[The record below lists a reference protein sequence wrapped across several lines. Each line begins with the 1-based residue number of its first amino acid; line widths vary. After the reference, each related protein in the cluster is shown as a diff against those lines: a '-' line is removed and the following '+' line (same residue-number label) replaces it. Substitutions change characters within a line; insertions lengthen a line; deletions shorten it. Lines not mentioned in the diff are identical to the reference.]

1 MASADAITARRRAR
15 SRAWAGVW
23 RAALGKRPKLGAQT
37 GGDNP
42 GEALPAGCGPVQNG
56 RMGPRVF
63 AIIAT
68 YRRPELLRR
77 ALASL
82 REVGP
87 ALARVVVVNNGADAA
102 TAAVVAAEAR
112 LPMWPVH
119 PPENL
124 GTAGGVAAGLRV
136 FLDDPT
142 ATHAWVLDDDAVATP
157 GTLAALLDAL
167 TTTGAEASSSMVTDA
182 RGIVTWF
189 PGPLPQPAWTMIRSG
204 VTPEA
209 FRGRCGCSPVRWTW
223 ATWASLV
230 VTRRAVEAVGLP
242 EARLWYQG
250 TDIEYTLRL
259 SARFKCVLAP
269 DSVCAHLPPPTD
281 SGRRRTKDLWSL
293 QNGAYVGARLPHGR
307 RILRHLPGNFFRF
320 WRSQG
325 YGPAGLGESI
335 GALWRGAILGR
346 PVGLETY
353 ARSVSHDLTRP

>member
-1 MASADAITARRRAR
+1 
-15 SRAWAGVW
+15 
-23 RAALGKRPKLGAQT
+23 
-37 GGDNP
+37 
-42 GEALPAGCGPVQNG
+42 
-56 RMGPRVF
+56 
-63 AIIAT
+63 
-68 YRRPELLRR
+68 
-77 ALASL
+77 
-82 REVGP
+82 
-87 ALARVVVVNNGADAA
+87 
-102 TAAVVAAEAR
+102 
-112 LPMWPVH
+112 
-119 PPENL
+119 
-124 GTAGGVAAGLRV
+124 VAAGLRV

-189 PGPLPQPAWTMIRSG
+189 PGPLPQPAWSVIRSG

-209 FRGRCGCSPVRWTW
+209 FRGRCGGAPARWTW

-281 SGRRRTKDLWSL
+281 AGRRRTKDLWSL
-293 QNGAYVGARLPHGR
+293 QNGAYVAARLPHGR
-307 RILRHLPGNFFRF
+307 RIIRHLPGNHYRYWKSQRHS
-320 WRSQG
+320 WR
-325 YGPAGLGESI
+325 ALGESV
-335 GALWRGAILGR
+335 GAFWRGAILGY
-346 PVGLETY
+346 PVGLEKY
-353 ARSVSHDLTRP
+353 APSLSYELTRP